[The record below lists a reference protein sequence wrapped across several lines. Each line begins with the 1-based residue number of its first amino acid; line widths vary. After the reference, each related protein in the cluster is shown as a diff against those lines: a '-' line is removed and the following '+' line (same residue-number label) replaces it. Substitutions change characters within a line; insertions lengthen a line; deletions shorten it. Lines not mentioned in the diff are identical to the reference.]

1 MTKNIIKIILSVLL
15 PLYMFISFFSFDG
28 KKENEICR
36 DISITIKD
44 SAISSFLKIKDVEN
58 SLKNTPAYPVGK
70 YFKDINTHE
79 IRKQLE
85 KNRVIK
91 NAVCYITPAGD
102 LNIDIYQRK
111 PILRV
116 MGINGDYYL
125 DDNCEIMPVSA
136 NFTAHLPIASGYV
149 NKEIINNGLFEFAKY
164 INKDNFWNI
173 QIEQIYVNA
182 GGEVELIPRVGEH
195 NIILGSFDN
204 FEEKLDNLFDFYKK
218 GLNKKGWNLYKS
230 ISLKYEN
237 QVIGIK

>member
-1 MTKNIIKIILSVLL
+1 M
-15 PLYMFISFFSFDG
+15 
-28 KKENEICR
+28 
-36 DISITIKD
+36 
-44 SAISSFLKIKDVEN
+44 EN

-136 NFTAHLPIASGYV
+136 NFTAHLPIASG
-149 NKEIINNGLFEFAKY
+149 
-164 INKDNFWNI
+164 
-173 QIEQIYVNA
+173 
-182 GGEVELIPRVGEH
+182 
-195 NIILGSFDN
+195 
-204 FEEKLDNLFDFYKK
+204 
-218 GLNKKGWNLYKS
+218 
-230 ISLKYEN
+230 
-237 QVIGIK
+237 